1 MNSHPNKAADLLLRS
16 AAMPSA
22 RSGFTLIEM
31 LMVIGI
37 ISLLAILGASAMQ
50 SAFGSACKTREIQ
63 AARQLVVALQSSAA
77 DNNGVL
83 LPGMDYRAGSVNH
96 PVRKADGTLITGQA
110 ARRYPF
116 RMAPYLGHHFKGT
129 IYVNRNEREIKEMA
143 AGSPVTYD
151 YIVSAYPALGM
162 NIFCVGGVVRFN
174 GTIVNQAECIS
185 RLGGARGGI
194 LAFASA
200 GIGSGQNKIHGYSF
214 VSPPTKQSDSP
225 FSLKWQSPDN
235 WTQEADPMNYGWVDF
250 RYDGKAVAA
259 FLDGTVRMCDAEE
272 LSDMRLWT
280 RAAADANDPGYEF
293 SQ

>member
-1 MNSHPNKAADLLLRS
+1 MNWRSNKAAGVQFSS
-16 AAMPSA
+16 ATISSA

-31 LMVIGI
+31 LVVIGI

-63 AARQLVVALQSSAA
+63 AARQLVLALQSSAA
-77 DNNGVL
+77 DNNGVF
-83 LPGMDYRAGSVNH
+83 LPGMDYRAGTSSY
-96 PVRKADGTLITGQA
+96 PVRKADGTTVTGQA

-116 RMAPYLGHHFKGT
+116 RIAPYLGDQFKGT
-129 IYVNRNEREIKEMA
+129 IYVNRNEGEIKEVA
-143 AGSPVTYD
+143 AGSSVTYD

-162 NIFCVGGVVRFN
+162 NIFCVGGVIRFN
-174 GTIVNQAECIS
+174 GTMANQAECIS
-185 RLGGARGGI
+185 RIGGARGGI

-200 GIGSGQNKIHGYSF
+200 GMGTGQNKIHGYSF
-214 VSPPTKQSDSP
+214 VAPPTKQSDSP
-225 FSLKWQSPDN
+225 FSLKWQSPEN
-235 WTQEADPMNYGWVDF
+235 WTPNANPMNYGWVDF

-280 RAAADANDPGYEF
+280 HAAADANNPAYELA
-293 SQ
+293 Q